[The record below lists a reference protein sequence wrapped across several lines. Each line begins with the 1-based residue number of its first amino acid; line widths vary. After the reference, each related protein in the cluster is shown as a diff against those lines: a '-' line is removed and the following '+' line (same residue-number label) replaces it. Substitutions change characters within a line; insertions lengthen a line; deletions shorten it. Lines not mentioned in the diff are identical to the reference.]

1 MALTSRKF
9 EHEKRYIPMRYIQPR
24 ITGTFGAATTIKSA
38 KISNQQE
45 PITDVFTDGAAY
57 QAEE

>member
-1 MALTSRKF
+1 M
-9 EHEKRYIPMRYIQPR
+9 HYIQPR

-38 KISNQQE
+38 KISNHQE
-45 PITDVFTDGAAY
+45 PVTEVFTDGAAY